1 MPAIARTLAIIG
13 YAAVGGGLVTA
24 AGLALSL
31 DGWMAIGA
39 ALLSGFAGIYA
50 GAMALG
56 FAANLRILSA
66 LLDRQT
72 ETPPNAAGPEERA
85 PSAGGGDP

>member
-1 MPAIARTLAIIG
+1 M
-13 YAAVGGGLVTA
+13 VTA
-24 AGLALSL
+24 TGLALSL
-31 DGWMAIGA
+31 DGWTAVGA

-66 LLDRQT
+66 MLDRQT
-72 ETPPNAAGPEERA
+72 ETPPHAANAEERA
-85 PSAGGGDP
+85 RSAGSGNP